1 MKYIL
6 IGAVYIVLL
15 LVWALN
21 KEKENPLKELFRE
34 AVGFLVFFLTIQT
47 IITVLVF
54 IGKLIINI
62 LFTPLIN
69 HN

>member
-34 AVGFLVFFLTIQT
+34 AVGFLVFFLTIHT
-47 IITVLVF
+47 IITVLVY

-62 LFTPLIN
+62 LFSTLIN